1 MARKPV
7 ATRPKVQ
14 LITSPAVWRTMI
26 APARVEIIEAMRC
39 AAPCGIAEIGELLG
53 RPADGLYR
61 HIRLLMQAG
70 IVREVGFR
78 KVGRRTEQVFD
89 LTASDYRIAFA
100 DSTGAAE
107 RTAIAETVSVFARSV
122 SRYAGKAA
130 AARALVLEPEKQN
143 LLIDYDLTWLEP
155 DAVKQ
160 LRTLVGRIH
169 ELCERGRRRRK
180 GELYVNLCTL
190 MPVVRSRRGKTG
202 AGAGTGAGAADA
214 GPAKA
219 APKRT
224 RKRASAASAAPAD
237 SPGSPTSSPSSV

>member
-1 MARKPV
+1 MARPPV

-26 APARVEIIEAMRC
+26 APARIEIIEAMRC
-39 AAPCGIAEIGELLG
+39 AAPCAIAEIAELLG

-78 KVGRRTEQVFD
+78 KAGRRTEQVFD

-130 AARALVLEPEKQN
+130 AARALVLEPGKRN
-143 LLIDYDLTWLEP
+143 LLIDYDLTWLEAE
-155 DAVKQ
+155 AVAQ

-169 ELCERGRRRRK
+169 ALCERGRRRRK

-190 MPVVRSRRGKTG
+190 MPVVRSRRGK
-202 AGAGTGAGAADA
+202 AAAAADTE
-214 GPAKA
+214 PAKA
-219 APKRT
+219 GPKRA
-224 RKRASAASAAPAD
+224 RKSASAASSSASAVPA
-237 SPGSPTSSPSSV
+237 SPTSSV

>member
-26 APARVEIIEAMRC
+26 APARVEIVEAMRC

-70 IVREVGFR
+70 IVREVGFG

-130 AARALVLEPEKQN
+130 AARALVLEPEKRN

-169 ELCERGRRRRK
+169 ALCERGRRRRK

-190 MPVVRSRRGKTG
+190 MPVVRSRRSKTG
-202 AGAGTGAGAADA
+202 AGASAVDA
-214 GPAKA
+214 EPAKA
-219 APKRT
+219 GPKRT
-224 RKRASAASAAPAD
+224 RKRAIAASSPAAAATT
-237 SPGSPTSSPSSV
+237 SPTSSF